1 MDPAGDATPAWVVR
15 NPFGTEIEDVVVVMT
30 TTDFEGAVDTES
42 VTVSVPA
49 RGQTRVP
56 LPESMWRDVMSM
68 YYVEAQL
75 SRNGK
80 AGAQGE
86 GKFTTLTPTG
96 LADQD
101 ADYEFRF
108 GINHVHDGHA
118 ARAAA
123 MIGAM
128 DARFD
133 FTFPGIFR
141 ESGEIDWNFAGRDT
155 GFDEVLAEGLNIH
168 PLIGYNTYHNA
179 PDGAKPTGFHED
191 WGTWIFTYPLDL
203 EAYRQKV
210 RQWAE
215 RYASRVT
222 WVEPWN
228 EPGWMGVN
236 KARREWYDNER
247 YIEILRIVN
256 EEIKRVN
263 PEIQINT
270 GGFANTHDPM
280 DLHKYVLEHGRD
292 YFDVHINHAHG
303 HFNHIRKEVAAIKEM
318 REKNGITDR
327 PLYFNE
333 TSTSHIF
340 PTAAMEKHV
349 AGHLVRTAVY
359 LWANGVAGHLWFEID
374 DIGWIDRDDYNR
386 WGMWTENWEPK
397 AVVPAYNTLT
407 SRIRGARFV
416 ERFETVEDQYIY
428 LFERG
433 EAGQDGHEWILS
445 TWRHGQKTA
454 DEVFGLRI
462 PEGSQATTYNLVGTR
477 RDVVA
482 EGNVV
487 PLSVNKTPGWMV
499 IRHAPSPPTLEDA
512 MISFTGSIIVDPD
525 DLDGSQ
531 LAIRVTNPRDTPQ
544 AVSVRTF
551 APNGTTADHELTL
564 SARGHAS
571 VPLSF
576 AGHTAEELKPIDKKN
591 NDTFNTAEYAI
602 SYRLGDTGWS
612 GQLVTPFVAARVI
625 EGTRY
630 NRPAD
635 FVLDRNEQVKNRFS
649 FMLNSDQLQ
658 WKGPDDLSAEFW
670 IDRVGENIRFRVR
683 VTDDTHLQ
691 PYHGYDAWKGDS
703 IQIGVAG
710 LGDLK
715 PFVIGAGRTNDG
727 RTRVLN
733 WGRPDGVENIER
745 YMEHHVQPSDRGMDY
760 EIVVPFKKLG
770 LTRNQLFA
778 EGFGVSL
785 AVNDLDIPT
794 DDFEQREGFIMSS
807 SGVADGVRPQ
817 LYPLVRFKR

>member
-1 MDPAGDATPAWVVR
+1 MLTSRHANQSQSGSMARTLTVTLFVFLCCVSSFGTAAAETTVAKAAFDFAPDENWTVWEADKRPGIAFAQHPEHAELTIDLRRDEQVAPLFLPGREGKRFGPSDKVYVVVTAEDLPADATIRLAPIFVDADREGFSFEPKAIKPGQNVITFDLIRESRPGWGSNDVRNGEVDEYLWLWDMRVLVDSYRHRAARPVKLRFERMEIDVPIADAELVLEFDSGAPYGLVDPAGDVTPAWVVR
-15 NPFGTEIEDVVVVMT
+15 NPFGTEIEDVVVAMT
-30 TTDFEGAVDTES
+30 TTDFEGAVDTQS

-56 LPESMWRDVMSM
+56 LPESMWRDAMSM

-75 SRNGK
+75 SRNGE

-118 ARAAA
+118 ARAAGL
-123 MIGAM
+123 IGAM

-280 DLHKYVLEHGRD
+280 GLHDHVLEHGRD
-292 YFDVHINHAHG
+292 YFEVHLNHAHG
-303 HFNHIRKEVAAIKEM
+303 HFNHIRKEVATIKEM

-462 PEGSQATTYNLVGTR
+462 PEGSQATAYNLVGTR
-477 RDVVA
+477 QDVVA
-482 EGNVV
+482 
-487 PLSVNKTPGWMV
+487 
-499 IRHAPSPPTLEDA
+499 
-512 MISFTGSIIVDPD
+512 
-525 DLDGSQ
+525 
-531 LAIRVTNPRDTPQ
+531 
-544 AVSVRTF
+544 
-551 APNGTTADHELTL
+551 
-564 SARGHAS
+564 
-571 VPLSF
+571 
-576 AGHTAEELKPIDKKN
+576 
-591 NDTFNTAEYAI
+591 
-602 SYRLGDTGWS
+602 
-612 GQLVTPFVAARVI
+612 
-625 EGTRY
+625 
-630 NRPAD
+630 
-635 FVLDRNEQVKNRFS
+635 
-649 FMLNSDQLQ
+649 
-658 WKGPDDLSAEFW
+658 
-670 IDRVGENIRFRVR
+670 
-683 VTDDTHLQ
+683 
-691 PYHGYDAWKGDS
+691 
-703 IQIGVAG
+703 
-710 LGDLK
+710 
-715 PFVIGAGRTNDG
+715 
-727 RTRVLN
+727 
-733 WGRPDGVENIER
+733 
-745 YMEHHVQPSDRGMDY
+745 
-760 EIVVPFKKLG
+760 
-770 LTRNQLFA
+770 
-778 EGFGVSL
+778 
-785 AVNDLDIPT
+785 
-794 DDFEQREGFIMSS
+794 
-807 SGVADGVRPQ
+807 
-817 LYPLVRFKR
+817 